1 MEEIISAISTANG
14 VGGVA
19 IIRVSG
25 NGALELASK
34 MFKPLSKNIQVNNFE
49 PYKMYVGEI
58 DGGTFTDFGMAVYFK
73 APKSYTG
80 EDMVEF
86 HCHGG
91 LAISRGILKRTFE
104 LGAVPATR
112 GEFTKRAFVNGKLS
126 LDGAEGLISMIN
138 GESIAS
144 VKAGYNLYREK
155 LNAKILELQN
165 DLTYSLASIDA
176 DIDYPEEDLQAT
188 AISDVESA
196 LNKTLTTVNDLIK
209 KYDGGAKIKNGVK
222 VAIVGKPN
230 TGKSSIL
237 NMLLNYDKAIVSSI
251 AGTTRDVVE
260 GSLEINGINF
270 YFYDTAGIRE
280 ASDEIEKI
288 GIEKS
293 SKILKS
299 ADIALVVF
307 DGSNLESEDEAILN
321 EVTSAEI
328 IKVYNKLDISN
339 KEYKNAL
346 NISAK
351 TGEGLEELKQKLFD
365 SAFKEGIDLN
375 GEFIT
380 EERHFNALNK
390 AKRYIEE
397 ALSNLNL
404 VPLDLVAEDV
414 KMVWDSLGE
423 ITGKTASEEIIDE
436 IFKKFCVGK

>member
-1 MEEIISAISTANG
+1 MEEIISAIATANG

-25 NGALELASK
+25 NGALDLASK

-270 YFYDTAGIRE
+270 YFYDTAGIRN